1 MYQVAI
7 CDDEPHAAER
17 NEILLCQILDARNF
31 RRDIDYSVHCF
42 ASPAP
47 LLAQLERHPAAFH
60 LLLLDIELKNE
71 NGISLA
77 AQVRTAPLSLSP
89 LIGTM
94 FSTALTPGRF
104 TTCSN
109 RLTGKSWQV

>member
-7 CDDEPHAAER
+7 CEDEPHAAER

-31 RRDIDYSVHCF
+31 RRDIDYSGHCF

-47 LLAQLERHPAAFH
+47 LEMHPAAFH
-60 LLLLDIELKNE
+60 RLLLDIELENE

-77 AQVRTAPLSLSP
+77 AQVRTAPLSL
-89 LIGTM
+89 
-94 FSTALTPGRF
+94 
-104 TTCSN
+104 
-109 RLTGKSWQV
+109 